1 MSKETFPIRWRG
13 KTSGP
18 HDIDALRNMLEK
30 GDVSLMHEISLDG
43 RWISLEEFLAQRP
56 KRAPAPVVVV
66 QKPVQPPEP
75 PPRPPGPPPIP
86 PEELFYVAKGG
97 QKQGPHTKSTLQQL
111 IHAGVLSSDDLAWKE
126 GIPDWTP
133 LARLVDFP
141 ALGAASNPFSA
152 VRQPPP
158 PAVTQMPVPP
168 SSAPSQ
174 PATSKSRVAYILLGL
189 FLGGLGIHNFY
200 AGYGGKGLIQ
210 LLLTLLTGWLVIP
223 LLVVLIWVIVEVCT
237 VTQDADGHPFT

>member
-75 PPRPPGPPPIP
+75 LGPPPVP
-86 PEELFYVAKGG
+86 LEEQYYLAQDGK
-97 QKQGPHTKSTLQQL
+97 KEGPYSVSRLRELANAEIIVPT
-111 IHAGVLSSDDLAWKE
+111 DLVWKE
-126 GIPDWTP
+126 G
-133 LARLVDFP
+133 LASWQQL
-141 ALGAASNPFSA
+141 SA
-152 VRQPPP
+152 VLGPSITTRTRIIDRTEPPP
-158 PAVTQMPVPP
+158 DQGRHGPDSESPTQPH
-168 SSAPSQ
+168 
-174 PATSKSRVAYILLGL
+174 RWEL
-189 FLGGLGIHNFY
+189 F
-200 AGYGGKGLIQ
+200 ARC
-210 LLLTLLTGWLVIP
+210 
-223 LLVVLIWVIVEVCT
+223 WV
-237 VTQDADGHPFT
+237 F